1 MEKPESYGGMINDG
15 SNDDDGNNDNVAVAA
30 CLHDSVAKQPLW
42 LRITYYLGSCNM
54 IITEEIN
61 F

>member
-1 MEKPESYGGMINDG
+1 MINDG